1 MTENPNSPRTQDSK
15 GSVPDKKIVLPR
27 QFDNVPKRR
36 IRRDP
41 KGFVTTLLG
50 IEADEFQVIETEQLS
65 MKTHLAD
72 SFIRVTTG
80 SEQAIVHCE
89 FQTHDSRDVPMPFRM
104 AGYIGS
110 AIGFY
115 KLPIYSHVVYLHPT
129 AGRTDPGLYV
139 QEVSGYNIGIQYRV
153 LRLTEMEGQALL
165 DTNRVGLVPFAALM
179 KPPASLKAPEWIRHC
194 ARAIEAGTKDESQQ
208 KEMLADL
215 AILGGLAYDSQTI
228 REAISEVIVQESSII
243 QYFTEQGIEQ
253 GKKQYAVEAILTVLE
268 VRFQTDVAEK
278 LKPFLGVIDDLQRL
292 DQLHRVA
299 AQASDIDEFTHALLN
314 LEN

>member
-1 MTENPNSPRTQDSK
+1 M
-15 GSVPDKKIVLPR
+15 SVPDQKLVLSK
-27 QFDNVPKRR
+27 QFDNVTKRG

-50 IEADEFQVIETEQLS
+50 IEADEFEVIETEQLS

-72 SFIRVTTG
+72 SFIRITVG

-89 FQTHDSRDVPMPFRM
+89 FQTHDSRDTPMPFRM

-110 AIGFY
+110 AIEFY
-115 KLPIYSHVVYLHPT
+115 KLPIYSHVIYLHPT

-139 QEVSGYNIGIQYRV
+139 QEISGYNIGIQYRV
-153 LRLTEMEGQALL
+153 LRLTEMDGQTFLEANRAELL
-165 DTNRVGLVPFAALM
+165 PFAALM
-179 KPPASLKAPEWIRHC
+179 KPPDSLEAPEWISHC
-194 ARAIEAGTKDESQQ
+194 ARTIDASTEDESRK
-208 KEMLADL
+208 KEALVDL

-228 REAISEVIVQESSII
+228 REAISEVIVQESSIV
-243 QYFTEQGIEQ
+243 QYFTEKSFEQGIEQGIEQ
-253 GKKQYAVEAILTVLE
+253 GKKQHAVEAILTVLDI
-268 VRFQTDVAEK
+268 RFQNDVAVK
-278 LKPFLGVIDDLQRL
+278 LKPFLGAIDDLQRL

-299 AQASDIDEFTHALLN
+299 ARASNIDEFTQALLN

>member
-1 MTENPNSPRTQDSK
+1 M
-15 GSVPDKKIVLPR
+15 SVPDRRLVLPG
-27 QFDNVPKRR
+27 QFDNVTKRGV
-36 IRRDP
+36 RRDP

-72 SFIRVTTG
+72 SFIRITTG

-89 FQTHDSRDVPMPFRM
+89 FQTHDSREVPMPFRM

-110 AIGFY
+110 ALAFY
-115 KLPIYSHVVYLHPT
+115 KLPIYSHVIYLHPT

-153 LRLTEMEGQALL
+153 LRLTEMDGQALL
-165 DTNRVGLVPFAALM
+165 DTDRVGLIPFAALM
-179 KPPASLKAPEWIRHC
+179 KPPASLEAPEWIRHC
-194 ARAIEAGTKDESQQ
+194 VRAIEAGTEDESQQ
-208 KEMLADL
+208 RETLADL
-215 AILGGLAYDSQTI
+215 AILGGLAYDSQII

-243 QYFTEQGIEQ
+243 QYFTEKGIEQ
-253 GKKQYAVEAILTVLE
+253 GKKQHAVEAILTVLE

-278 LKPFLGVIDDLQRL
+278 LKPFLGAIDDLQRL

-299 AQASDIDEFTHALLN
+299 ARASDIDEFTQALLN

>member
-1 MTENPNSPRTQDSK
+1 
-15 GSVPDKKIVLPR
+15 
-27 QFDNVPKRR
+27 
-36 IRRDP
+36 
-41 KGFVTTLLG
+41 
-50 IEADEFQVIETEQLS
+50 

-110 AIGFY
+110 AIEFY

-179 KPPASLKAPEWIRHC
+179 KPPASLEAPEWIRHC

-228 REAISEVIVQESSII
+228 REAIPEVIVQESSII

>member
-1 MTENPNSPRTQDSK
+1 MNVSDQK
-15 GSVPDKKIVLPR
+15 LVLPR
-27 QFDNVPKRR
+27 QFDNITKRG

-72 SFIRVTTG
+72 SFIRITTG

-89 FQTHDSRDVPMPFRM
+89 FQTHDSRETPMPFRM

-129 AGRTDPGLYV
+129 AGRTDPGMYV

-153 LRLTEMEGQALL
+153 LRLTEMDGQALL

-179 KPPASLKAPEWIRHC
+179 KPPASLEPPEWIRHC
-194 ARAIEAGTKDESQQ
+194 ARAIEAGTEDESQQ
-208 KEMLADL
+208 NQTLADL
-215 AILGGLAYDSQTI
+215 AILGGLAYDSQII
-228 REAISEVIVQESSII
+228 REAISEAIVQESSII
-243 QYFTEQGIEQ
+243 QYFAEQALEQGIEQGIEQ
-253 GKKQYAVEAILTVLE
+253 GKKQHAVEAILTVLE
-268 VRFQTDVAEK
+268 VRFQADVAGK
-278 LKPFLGVIDDLQRL
+278 LKPFLGAIDDLQRL

-299 AQASDIDEFTHALLN
+299 AQAADIDEFTHALLN
-314 LEN
+314 LEG